1 MSSLLS
7 SLIPRRHAPQPAPSA
22 ADDLAFRALMASGV
36 SGVDDVSFA
45 SFARELQ
52 RLRQASAAAVQPR

>member
-7 SLIPRRHAPQPAPSA
+7 SLIPRRHAPQPATSV
-22 ADDLAFRALMASGV
+22 ADDLAFRALIASGV

-52 RLRQASAAAVQPR
+52 RLRQASAATLT